1 MPYQLADGG
10 ATVLVPQ
17 SQVYDLRV
25 SLSGKGLPAS
35 TSDGYSILDGQGMT
49 ATDLQQNV
57 AYQRALELATT
68 LQAISG
74 VQTAIVHL
82 AIPKKDVFSSEQDR
96 TTASVLLSLPPGTTL
111 NRGQVRAVTHLVGS
125 SIPGLDPG
133 NVTVTD
139 GKGTLLSGQDA
150 DTDGAA
156 SLAGDTDERTAQFE
170 DRMSTTVQAMLD
182 QVLGPG
188 HAVVRVNA
196 QLSYDTRSTTSERQV
211 VEDLTA
217 EIVRLRDISPKDAE
231 AVLDEA
237 YRNLHS
243 ANGIGRGGLD
253 LARQLLAESVGEER
267 AEEIMERLGATLAE
281 MPFEVLR
288 RADARQLR
296 TFLADEHPQTVAL
309 VLAHLSPQQSAI
321 VLSGF
326 EQKLQ
331 ADIAHRI
338 ALMERANPEVIRIV
352 ERELDRRMSTVL
364 GPQEMSAVGGVAPL
378 VAIINRTDRS
388 TERMI
393 LEGLETVSPELAE
406 QVRAQMFIFEDITTL
421 EDKAIQLVLRNV
433 ESSDLALALKGVSTG
448 VREKIMRNLSTRAAE
463 NLAEEIEV
471 LGPKRLSEVEEA
483 QAKVVNEIRAL
494 EQAGQIVIMRGS
506 DEALVD

>member
-1 MPYQLADGG
+1 MGPLGALRKAAILLVQLDREQA
-10 ATVLVPQ
+10 AKVMA
-17 SQVYDLRV
+17 R
-25 SLSGKGLPAS
+25 LP
-35 TSDGYSILDGQGMT
+35 
-49 ATDLQQNV
+49 
-57 AYQRALELATT
+57 E
-68 LQAISG
+68 
-74 VQTAIVHL
+74 
-82 AIPKKDVFSSEQDR
+82 
-96 TTASVLLSLPPGTTL
+96 
-111 NRGQVRAVTHLVGS
+111 
-125 SIPGLDPG
+125 
-133 NVTVTD
+133 
-139 GKGTLLSGQDA
+139 
-150 DTDGAA
+150 
-156 SLAGDTDERTAQFE
+156 
-170 DRMSTTVQAMLD
+170 
-182 QVLGPG
+182 
-188 HAVVRVNA
+188 
-196 QLSYDTRSTTSERQV
+196 QV

-217 EIVRLRDISPKDAE
+217 EIVRLRDVSPTDAE

-237 YRNLHS
+237 YRSLRP
-243 ANGIGRGGLD
+243 ANRIGRGGLD
-253 LARQLLAESVGEER
+253 LAKQLLAESLGEER

-281 MPFEVLR
+281 MPFEALR
-288 RADARQLR
+288 RADARQLK
-296 TFLADEHPQTVAL
+296 TFLTDEHPQTIAL

-326 EQKLQ
+326 DQKSQ

-338 ALMERANPEVIRIV
+338 ALLERASPEVIRTV

-393 LEGLETVSPELAE
+393 LEGLETVNSDLAE

-433 ESSDLALALKGVSTG
+433 ESSDLALALKGVSTA

-463 NLAEEIEV
+463 NLADEIEL

-494 EQAGQIVIMRGS
+494 EQAGQIVIMRGG
-506 DEALVD
+506 DETFVD